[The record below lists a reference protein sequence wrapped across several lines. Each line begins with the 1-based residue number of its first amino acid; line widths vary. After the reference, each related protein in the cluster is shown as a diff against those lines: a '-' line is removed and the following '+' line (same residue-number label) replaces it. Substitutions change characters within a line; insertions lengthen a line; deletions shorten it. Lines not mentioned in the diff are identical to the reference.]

1 MLKQSVRIAFPA
13 FSKAFEGYVHSM
25 YLDVK
30 GLVTTGVGNLIDTPE
45 SACSL
50 PWKHADGRLAERAE
64 IAQAWKAVKA
74 AKPALHYRQ
83 YEHLN
88 DLRLTDADIDALVLD
103 KLNSNF
109 NYISSHALPGLP
121 DAPADAQLGV
131 MSMAWAV
138 GPGFPAK
145 FANFTNFAQRG
156 DWANAALCS
165 AIRTEGNPGVIPRNK
180 ANLLC
185 FNNAA
190 TVVKNG
196 LDFEVLNWPATVM
209 DAVVITPG
217 DTNDT

>member
-1 MLKQSVRIAFPA
+1 MRQSVRQAFPV
-13 FSKAFEGYVHSM
+13 FSKNFEGYVRSM
-25 YLDVK
+25 YLDIK

-45 SACSL
+45 HACSL
-50 PWKHADGRLAERAE
+50 PWKHADGRLAERHE
-64 IAQAWKAVKA
+64 IAQAWQAVKA

-88 DLRLTDADIDALVLD
+88 DLRLTDGDIDALVLD

-109 NYISSHALPGLP
+109 AYITSHSLPVLP
-121 DAPADAQLGV
+121 DAPADAQLAV
-131 MSMAWAV
+131 MSMAWAL

-145 FANFTNFAQRG
+145 WGNFTNFAQRA
-156 DWANAALCS
+156 DWTNAGLCS
-165 AIRTEGNPGVIPRNK
+165 RIREEGNPGVIPRNK

-196 LDFEVLNWPATVM
+196 LDFEVLNWPATLV
-209 DAVVITPG
+209 APVVLTPEEEQA
-217 DTNDT
+217 